1 MEAEKTEIEARLEKL
16 LDERAAVQEE
26 NTALVSDIRH
36 KDEIIKQLTREN
48 LTVNSNLTQVQQLLC
63 VQED

>member
-16 LDERAAVQEE
+16 MDERAAVQDE